1 MKAVVCHETKLEV
14 ADLPDPVPGPGQV
27 LLEVIR
33 GGICG
38 SDLHARKHAD
48 QLADLASA
56 IGYHDV
62 MRPDESVVMGH
73 EFSGRVLDYGPA
85 TRKEWASGTPVVSLP
100 MIRMGDKVQMTGL
113 SAKAPGAYAER
124 VLVQES
130 LTMDVPNGLSPETA
144 ALTEPMAVAWHAV
157 RRSGVRKRET
167 AVVIG
172 CGPIGLAVILMLKA
186 RGVQK
191 VIASD
196 FSPGRRAL
204 AERCGADV
212 VVDPG
217 AESGPGSDP
226 ESPWTTFEQSR
237 YITDANEL
245 LDLAL
250 GTMGKLRR
258 VPKLPWWQVLRVAE
272 AAGATPKGPVVF
284 ECVGVPGIISE
295 IVNRAPLASRVVVV
309 GVCMEPDTFQPALA
323 INKEIDLR
331 FVFAYQPHEF
341 RETLHLIAEGKVD
354 PTPLITGTVGLDGV
368 ANAFEVLGDPERH
381 AKILIDPASAVTTL

>member
-1 MKAVVCHETKLEV
+1 MKAVVCHETELAV
-14 ADLPDPVPGPGQV
+14 ADVADPVPGPGQV
-27 LLEVIR
+27 LLEVTR
-33 GGICG
+33 AGICG
-38 SDLHARKHAD
+38 SDLHARRHAD

-56 IGYHDV
+56 VGYHDV
-62 MRPDESVVMGH
+62 MRPHESVVMGH
-73 EFSGRVLDYGPA
+73 EFSGRVLDYGPV
-85 TRKEWASGTPVVSLP
+85 TRKAWSSGTPVVSLP

-186 RGVQK
+186 RGVRR

-196 FSPGRRAL
+196 LSPGRRAL
-204 AERCGADV
+204 AEQCGADV

-217 AESGPGSDP
+217 PDSAQ
-226 ESPWTTFEQSR
+226 SPWTGFEDSR
-237 YITDANEL
+237 YFTDANDL
-245 LDLAL
+245 FNLAL
-250 GTMGKLRR
+250 DTMGKLRK
-258 VPKLPWWQVLRVAE
+258 VPMLPWWRVLRAAE
-272 AAGATPKGPVVF
+272 TAGVTPSGPVVF
-284 ECVGVPGIISE
+284 ECVGVPGIIAG
-295 IVNRAPLASRVVVV
+295 IVNQAPLASRVVVV
-309 GVCMEPDTFQPALA
+309 GVCMEPDTIQPAMA

-341 RETLHLIAEGKVD
+341 RETLHMIADGTVD

-368 ANAFEVLGDPERH
+368 AGAFEALGDPERH
-381 AKILIDPASAVTTL
+381 AKILIDPASEAMIV

>member
-1 MKAVVCHETKLEV
+1 MKAVVCHETNLEV

-27 LLEVIR
+27 LLEVVR

-48 QLADLASA
+48 ELADLAA
-56 IGYHDV
+56 GIGYTDV
-62 MRPDESVVMGH
+62 MRPHESVVMGH
-73 EFSGRVLDYGPA
+73 EFSGRVLDYGSS
-85 TRKEWASGTPVVSLP
+85 TRKAWPRGTPVVSLP
-100 MIRMGDKVQMTGL
+100 MIQMGAQVQMTGL

-130 LTMDVPNGLSPETA
+130 LTMPVPNGLSPETA

-157 RRSGVRKRET
+157 RRSGVRRKET

-186 RGVQK
+186 RGVEK

-196 FSPGRRAL
+196 LSPGRRAL

-217 AESGPGSDP
+217 PDARQ
-226 ESPWTTFEQSR
+226 SPWSSFGESR
-237 YITDANEL
+237 YITDANDL
-245 LDLAL
+245 FDLAL
-250 GTMGKLRR
+250 GTMGKLRK
-258 VPKLPWWQVLRVAE
+258 VPMLPWWQVLRAAE
-272 AAGATPKGPVVF
+272 AAGATPSGPVVF
-284 ECVGVPGIISE
+284 ECVGVPGIISQ
-295 IVNRAPLASRVVVV
+295 IINAAPLASRVVVV
-309 GVCMEPDTFQPALA
+309 GVCMEPDTIQPAMA
-323 INKEIDLR
+323 INKEIELR

-341 RETLHLIAEGKVD
+341 RETLHLIADGKVD
-354 PTPLITGTVGLDGV
+354 PTPLITGTVGLGGV
-368 ANAFEVLGDPERH
+368 ATAFEALGDPERH
-381 AKILIDPASAVTTL
+381 AKILIDPASEVTTV

>member
-1 MKAVVCHETKLEV
+1 MKAVVCHRTNLEV
-14 ADLPDPVPGPGQV
+14 TDVAEPVPGAGQV
-27 LLEVIR
+27 LLEVVR

-38 SDLHARKHAD
+38 SDLHARRHAD

-56 IGYHDV
+56 IGYDGV
-62 MRPDESVVMGH
+62 MRPDERVVMGH
-73 EFSGRVLDYGPA
+73 EFSGRVLDYGPG
-85 TRKEWASGTPVVSLP
+85 TRKAWRSGTPVVSLP
-100 MIRMGDKVQMTGL
+100 MIRMGEDVQMTGL

-130 LTMDVPNGLSPETA
+130 LTMEVPQGLSPETA

-157 RRSGVRKRET
+157 RRSGVGKRET
-167 AVVIG
+167 AVVVG

-186 RGVQK
+186 RGVRH

-217 AESGPGSDP
+217 GD
-226 ESPWTTFEQSR
+226 SPWTSFEQSR
-237 YITDANEL
+237 YFTDAKDL
-245 LDLAL
+245 FDLAL

-258 VPKLPWWQVLRVAE
+258 VPMLPWWQVLRAAE

-284 ECVGVPGIISE
+284 ECVGVPGIINQ
-295 IVNRAPLASRVVVV
+295 IVNEAPLASRVVVV
-309 GVCMEPDTFQPALA
+309 GVCMEPDTFQPAMA

-331 FVFAYQPHEF
+331 FVFCYQPHEF
-341 RETLHLIAEGKVD
+341 HETLRLIADGTVD

-368 ANAFEVLGDPERH
+368 AQAFEVLGDPEKH
-381 AKILIDPASAVTTL
+381 AKILIDPASAVATL

>member
-1 MKAVVCHETKLEV
+1 MRAVVCHESKLEV
-14 ADLPDPVPGPGQV
+14 EDLPDPVPGRGQV
-27 LLEVIR
+27 LLEVVR

-48 QLADLASA
+48 QLADLASG

-62 MRPDESVVMGH
+62 MRPHESVVMGH

-85 TRKEWASGTPVVSLP
+85 TRKSWESGTPVVSLP
-100 MIRMGDKVQMTGL
+100 MIRMGGKVQMTGL

-186 RGVQK
+186 RGVRQ

-204 AERCGADV
+204 AEVCGADV

-217 AESGPGSDP
+217 SDVGGQ
-226 ESPWTTFEQSR
+226 SPWASFEKSR
-237 YITDANEL
+237 YITDANDL
-245 LDLAL
+245 FDLAL
-250 GTMGKLRR
+250 GTMAKLRR
-258 VPKLPWWQVLRVAE
+258 VPLLPWWRVLRAAE
-272 AAGATPKGPVVF
+272 AAGVTPRGPVVF
-284 ECVGVPGIISE
+284 ECVGVPGIINE
-295 IVNRAPLASRVVVV
+295 IVNAAPLASRVVVV
-309 GVCMEPDTFQPALA
+309 GVCMEPDTFQPAMA

-341 RETLHLIAEGKVD
+341 RETLHMIADGTVD

-368 ANAFEVLGDPERH
+368 AAAFDALGDPERH
-381 AKILIDPASAVTTL
+381 AKILINPASPAAAV

>member
-1 MKAVVCHETKLEV
+1 MRAVVCHESELEV
-14 ADLPDPVPGPGQV
+14 REVPDPVPGPGQV
-27 LLEVIR
+27 LLEVVR

-38 SDLHARKHAD
+38 SDLHARKHGD

-62 MRPDESVVMGH
+62 IRPSHSVVLGH
-73 EFSGRVLDYGPA
+73 EFSGRVLDYGSRSRRAWP
-85 TRKEWASGTPVVSLP
+85 TGTPLVALP
-100 MIRMGDKVQMTGL
+100 MLRVGESVQMTGL

-130 LTMDVPNGLSPETA
+130 LSLPVPDGLSPETA

-157 RRSGVRKRET
+157 RRSEVRRRET

-186 RGVQK
+186 RGVRH
-191 VIASD
+191 VIATD

-204 AERCGADV
+204 AERCGADEV
-212 VVDPG
+212 IDAG
-217 AESGPGSDP
+217 A
-226 ESPWTTFEQSR
+226 ESPWTSFEQSR
-237 YITDANEL
+237 YLTDANEL

-250 GTMGKLRR
+250 GTMGRLRS
-258 VPKLPWWQVLRVAE
+258 VPLLPWWRILHAAE
-272 AAGATPKGPVVF
+272 AVGATPRGPVVF
-284 ECVGVPGIISE
+284 ECVGVPGIIDQ
-295 IVNRAPLASRVVVV
+295 IVNQAPLASRVVVV
-309 GVCMEPDTFQPALA
+309 GVCMEPDTFQPAMA

-341 RETLHLIAEGKVD
+341 REALHLMADGKVD
-354 PTPLITGTVGLDGV
+354 PTPLITATVGLDGV
-368 ANAFEVLGDPERH
+368 ATAFEALGNPERH
-381 AKILIDPASAVTTL
+381 AKVLIDPAGTTSL

>member
-1 MKAVVCHETKLEV
+1 MKAVVCQATELDV
-14 ADLPDPVPGPGQV
+14 RDVPDPVPGPGQV
-27 LLEVIR
+27 LLEVVR

-48 QLADLASA
+48 TLADLASA
-56 IGYHDV
+56 IGYDDV
-62 MRPDESVVMGH
+62 MRPDQAVVMGH
-73 EFSGRVLDYGPA
+73 EFSGRVLDYGPE
-85 TRKEWASGTPVVSLP
+85 TRRPWASGTPVVSLP
-100 MIRMGDKVQMTGL
+100 MIRMGQSVQMTGL

-130 LTMDVPNGLSPETA
+130 LTMEVPNGLSAETA

-157 RRSGVRKRET
+157 RRSAVRKRET

-186 RGVQK
+186 RGVRH
-191 VIASD
+191 VVASD

-212 VVDPG
+212 VIDPG
-217 AESGPGSDP
+217 AG
-226 ESPWTTFEQSR
+226 SPWTSFEDSR
-237 YITDANEL
+237 YITDAKEL
-245 LDLAL
+245 FDLAL

-258 VPKLPWWQVLRVAE
+258 VPMLPWWQVLRAAE
-272 AAGATPKGPVVF
+272 AAGATPRGPVVF
-284 ECVGVPGIISE
+284 ECVGVPGIIDD
-295 IVNRAPLASRVVVV
+295 IVNHAPLASRVVVV
-309 GVCMEPDTFQPALA
+309 GVCMQPDTIQPAMA

-341 RETLHLIAEGKVD
+341 HETLQLLADGKVD
-354 PTPLITGTVGLDGV
+354 PTPLITGTVGLGGV
-368 ANAFEVLGDPERH
+368 AAAFETLGDPERH
-381 AKILIDPASAVTTL
+381 AKILIDPTSSVMTA